1 MKSKKIAA
9 VLAGVLAVQMMAAT
23 VGAEVVEVEEG
34 IRYKLN
40 DGRYYSGW
48 VTKNAKTY
56 YFNAEGYALQGWY
69 KINDETYYFDHNGVM
84 ADGFVEINNKLR
96 YFDEGK
102 LVKGEFLTF
111 DVEYEDGGKGTA
123 TYYASTS
130 GKIATGWRKLNG
142 EYYHFDIENGVMD
155 TGWAKVGNNY
165 YYFGKDGKM
174 CITKVE
180 IGGKVYT
187 FAKNGKYT
195 GIEGEEPQEVVQAPA
210 ADIPD
215 ISVSDNKTVAIT
227 KPVEV
232 KQDTKTE
239 EVKQDTKPAG
249 TTKADET
256 KPAEPAKPESTKVD
270 VILNEETKC
279 IHLSDSCSK
288 VKQIKADN
296 RVERKADI
304 SQLAKQGYWACSEC
318 AENYITVAPKPSN
331 VSDEDT
337 SSGTW
342 DEATMSTPQ
351 VNMMI
356 QMVENYTQV
365 KLSDKGKI
373 AMAAY
378 VKGKIAEVKR
388 LDKID
393 AAWYMTFIDGAFIAV
408 GTEFPADKRAA
419 LVAKLKK
426 QSEDDFKTIYS
437 ELIK

>member
-9 VLAGVLAVQMMAAT
+9 ILAGVLAVQMMAAT

-48 VTKNAKTY
+48 ITKNAKTY
-56 YFNAEGYALQGWY
+56 YFDTEGYALQGWY

-174 CITKVE
+174 CTTEVE

-215 ISVSDNKTVAIT
+215 ISVSDKKTIMIT
-227 KPVEV
+227 KPAEV
-232 KQDTKTE
+232 KQDTETE

-256 KPAEPAKPESTKVD
+256 KPAEPAKPAKPEST
-270 VILNEETKC
+270 ETTTKPA
-279 IHLSDSCSK
+279 
-288 VKQIKADN
+288 VT
-296 RVERKADI
+296 E
-304 SQLAKQGYWACSEC
+304 AK
-318 AENYITVAPKPSN
+318 
-331 VSDEDT
+331 SDEDT

-342 DEATMSTPQ
+342 DEAAMSTPQ